1 MRSRYCAFSRGHVPY
16 LQKSWAVETR
26 PLILTLD
33 PAQAWTG
40 LTIEHH
46 EVTGPDTARVRFTA
60 MWRKGTLTGRM
71 TETSRFRREGEN
83 WVGTDEAKFVWR
95 STAEY
100 LTDSSQFETLENQAR
115 LQMPI
120 SNFFDAVAGV
130 RLDTPKGEDR
140 VYGVIGLHG
149 LAPQWFEV
157 DADLY
162 LGEASAARFEAEYEG
177 LITNRII
184 LTPSVELEVPLNDD
198 EQLGVGAFAPT
209 LELGA
214 RLSYDLIDRAVSP
227 YIGVHYERSFGETG
241 DLARAEG
248 ESRDNLFFVVGTKVL
263 F

>member
-1 MRSRYCAFSRGHVPY
+1 MAVLALGVFAFDTTSARS
-16 LQKSWAVETR
+16 E
-26 PLILTLD
+26 PLIWGVRAEQVELRID
-33 PAQAWTG
+33 DGEDVFAWDADA
-40 LTIEHH
+40 L
-46 EVTGPDTARVRFTA
+46 
-60 MWRKGTLTGRM
+60 
-71 TETSRFRREGEN
+71 
-83 WVGTDEAKFVWR
+83 VGTDEVKFVWR

-120 SNFFDAVAGV
+120 SDFFDAVAGV

-162 LGEASAARFEAEYEG
+162 LGEASSIRFEAEYEG
-177 LITNRII
+177 LITNHVI
-184 LTPSVELEVPLNDD
+184 LTPSLELDLPLNDD
-198 EQLGVGAFAPT
+198 EQLGVGAFAPK

-214 RLSYDLIDRAVSP
+214 RLSYDLIDRTVSP

-241 DLARAEG
+241 NLARAEG